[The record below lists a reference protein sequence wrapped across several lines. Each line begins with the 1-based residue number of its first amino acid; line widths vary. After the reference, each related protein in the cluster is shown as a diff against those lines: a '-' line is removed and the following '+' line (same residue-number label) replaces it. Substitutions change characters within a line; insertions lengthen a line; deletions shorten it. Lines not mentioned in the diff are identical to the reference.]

1 MQERKKQKVVKDI
14 IENEKDDYENN
25 NTKDYKNNDITTIII
40 HQFIFVII
48 MGH

>member
-1 MQERKKQKVVKDI
+1 MQERKKQKEVKDI